1 MSSGR
6 SQAGQTRPGQLSPGS
21 ARPGLVEFALLGG
34 ISLAWG
40 SSYMFTK
47 IAVTALPP
55 VSLVAGRTV
64 LAAAVMAAVALA
76 KGGVRL
82 PWREL
87 PVFAVVGIASGA
99 LPLILIATSVS
110 YVNSS
115 VTATAMALVPL
126 WAGVLAA
133 ALGQRPT
140 PRSLVGLALGFAGI
154 LVLFGP
160 QALAALGDSARGAL
174 AALAASL
181 VFSSSLFLSRRVR
194 HRDILTV
201 ATVTQVMSAL
211 FAVAVALV
219 VDGLPTVIPSASVL
233 GAVAVLGIANTAL
246 ANLLL
251 FILLAR
257 AGAGFTSLNNYL
269 VPTVAVACGAL
280 FLGERLTAASV
291 SGAGLILLGVAVATL
306 PALPW
311 LGARKDGA
319 S

>member
-1 MSSGR
+1 MSSR
-6 SQAGQTRPGQLSPGS
+6 QSETGQGRPGPI
-21 ARPGLVEFALLGG
+21 EFALLGA

-64 LAAAVMAAVALA
+64 LAALVMAAVAIVR
-76 KGGVRL
+76 GGVRL
-82 PWREL
+82 PRSEW

-133 ALGQRPT
+133 ALGQRPS
-140 PRSLVGLALGFAGI
+140 PRSIVGLLLGFAGI

-181 VFSSSLFLSRRVR
+181 VFASSLFLSRRVR
-194 HRDILTV
+194 HRDIMTV
-201 ATVTQVMSAL
+201 ATVTQGFSAA
-211 FAVAVALV
+211 FAVAVALLI
-219 VDGLPTVIPSASVL
+219 DGWPAAIPPPPVI
-233 GAVAVLGIANTAL
+233 GAVVVLGIANTAV

-269 VPTVAVACGAL
+269 VPTVALACGAL
-280 FLGERLTAASV
+280 FLGERLTAGAIA
-291 SGAGLILLGVAVATL
+291 GAGIILLGVAVATL
-306 PALPW
+306 PSWPRQHRRAAGPH
-311 LGARKDGA
+311 
-319 S
+319 

>member
-1 MSSGR
+1 MSSR
-6 SQAGQTRPGQLSPGS
+6 QSETGQGRPGPI
-21 ARPGLVEFALLGG
+21 EFALLGC

-64 LAAAVMAAVALA
+64 LAALVMAAVAVVR
-76 KGGVRL
+76 GGVRL
-82 PWREL
+82 PWSEW

-110 YVNSS
+110 YVDSS

-133 ALGQRPT
+133 ALGQRPS
-140 PRSLVGLALGFAGI
+140 PRSIAGLLLGFAGI

-181 VFSSSLFLSRRVR
+181 VFASSLFLSRRVR
-194 HRDILTV
+194 HRDIMTV
-201 ATVTQVMSAL
+201 ATVTQGFSAA
-211 FAVAVALV
+211 FAVAVALL
-219 VDGLPTVIPSASVL
+219 VDGWPAAFPSPRVI

-269 VPTVAVACGAL
+269 VPTVALACGAL
-280 FLGERLTAASV
+280 FLGERLTAGAIA
-291 SGAGLILLGVAVATL
+291 GAGLILLGVAVATL
-306 PALPW
+306 PVLTWPGRRSA
-311 LGARKDGA
+311 G
-319 S
+319 

>member
-1 MSSGR
+1 MSSRENDNRQG
-6 SQAGQTRPGQLSPGS
+6 RPGP
-21 ARPGLVEFALLGG
+21 AEFALLGG

-47 IAVTALPP
+47 IAVASLSPL
-55 VSLVAGRTV
+55 SLVAGRTV
-64 LAAAVMAAVALA
+64 LAAAVMAAVAA
-76 KGGVRL
+76 ARGGIRL
-82 PWREL
+82 PLREL
-87 PVFAVVGIASGA
+87 PIFAVVGIASGA

-110 YVNSS
+110 YVDSS

-126 WAGVLAA
+126 WAGVFATL
-133 ALGQRPT
+133 LGQRPNA
-140 PRSLVGLALGFAGI
+140 RSVLGLLLGFAGI

-160 QALAALGDSARGAL
+160 RALAALGDSTRGAL

-201 ATVTQVMSAL
+201 ATVTQGMSAL
-211 FAVAVALV
+211 FAMLVALA
-219 VDGLPTVIPSASVL
+219 VDGWPVTLPPVPVL
-233 GAVAVLGIANTAL
+233 GAVAVLGVANTAL

-251 FILLAR
+251 FVLLAR

-280 FLGERLTAASV
+280 FLGERLTVASV
-291 SGAGLILLGVAVATL
+291 AGAGLILVGVAIATL
-306 PALPW
+306 PGWPTSRPI
-311 LGARKDGA
+311 GGGRP
-319 S
+319 

>member
-1 MSSGR
+1 MSSR
-6 SQAGQTRPGQLSPGS
+6 QSQTGQEKPGQEKPG
-21 ARPGLVEFALLGG
+21 PIEFALLGG

-64 LAAAVMAAVALA
+64 LAAAVMAAVAITR
-76 KGGVRL
+76 GGVRL
-82 PWREL
+82 PWHEL

-110 YVNSS
+110 YVDSS

-133 ALGQRPT
+133 VLGQRPT
-140 PRSLVGLALGFAGI
+140 PRSIIGLTLGFAGI

-160 QALAALGDSARGAL
+160 RALAALGDSTRGAL

-201 ATVTQVMSAL
+201 ATVTQAISAL
-211 FAVAVALV
+211 FAVIVALL
-219 VDGLPTVIPSASVL
+219 VDGVPTAVPSASVL

-280 FLGERLTAASV
+280 FLGERLSATSI

-306 PALPW
+306 PAIPW
-311 LGARKDGA
+311 RSGPKNGSA
-319 S
+319 